1 MELLHVDEAN
11 PAPARTTM
19 SVKKRFGEIWD
30 KGEIEELLDTFVFYS
45 PVVHYLIGDSAR
57 SCISTD
63 PISHLLAGHMQEHPL
78 VITDL
83 RRPIFRFDDRLIVE
97 PEVKSMARSL
107 YVVPK
112 EVWDTTLSQLRMLT
126 VFDLATKR
134 FCVLTP
140 YERTIGSPLGKYSE
154 NEITVHYFNC
164 YGNREMY
171 LFTDSIIEAGQES
184 GRTASLRPPCLRF
197 FPPVREFV
205 DLADLVL
212 GKLLAR
218 GGTPSEQAV
227 RDAAEQTERAEFRML
242 PLEIRQ
248 TNDLNMAPPLNES
261 LSNDEYERE
270 CRRIIRFYESVFG
283 TTG

>member
-1 MELLHVDEAN
+1 MELLYIEQAKPV
-11 PAPARTTM
+11 PARTSM

-30 KGEIEELLDTFVFYS
+30 KGEIGELLETFVFYS
-45 PVVHYLIGDSAR
+45 PVVHYLIGDSTR
-57 SCISTD
+57 SGISTD
-63 PISHLLAGHMQEHPL
+63 PISHLLAQNMQEHPL

-83 RRPIFRFDDRLIVE
+83 RRPVFRFDDRLIVE
-97 PEVKSMARSL
+97 PDVKPMARTL

-112 EVWDTTLSQLRMLT
+112 DVWDKTLSQLGMLT
-126 VFDLATKR
+126 VFDLSTSR

-140 YERTIGSPLGKYSE
+140 YEWTISGTFGKHSE
-154 NEITVHYFNC
+154 NTIPVHYFNC

-171 LFTDSIIEAGQES
+171 LFTDNVIETEPKNSRAVS
-184 GRTASLRPPCLRF
+184 FRAPCLSF

-218 GGTPSEQAV
+218 DGTPMEQAV
-227 RDAAEQTERAEFRML
+227 RDAAEQTRRTEFRML
-242 PLEIRQ
+242 PLEIRKA
-248 TNDLNMAPPLNES
+248 NESNMAPPLNES
-261 LSNDEYERE
+261 LTHDEYERE

-283 TTG
+283 R